1 MFLVQNQ
8 YESTIVHVHVHVHNG
23 FTEVV
28 MKKKPAKKDVRLIV
42 MVTREMR
49 DELVRLGNAEN
60 DPRIGYAEIV
70 RRAIEKYLE
79 AK

>member
-1 MFLVQNQ
+1 
-8 YESTIVHVHVHVHNG
+8 
-23 FTEVV
+23 